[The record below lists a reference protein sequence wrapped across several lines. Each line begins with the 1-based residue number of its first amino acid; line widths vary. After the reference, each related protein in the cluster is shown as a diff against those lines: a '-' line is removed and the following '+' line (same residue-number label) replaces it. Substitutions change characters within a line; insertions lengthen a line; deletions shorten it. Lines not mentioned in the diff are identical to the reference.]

1 MYKTKNMKKV
11 LLILSFVIAPHIVA
25 QQEVKINIGNALVI
39 KTIDISYEYYI
50 SEDSSVGISGLYNF
64 EKKSSDFRYN
74 EESMI
79 TPYFRHYF
87 TANKT
92 WNLFGEAF
100 FGYSSGHNKVEVMNA
115 STTYEKYSDG
125 ALGIAVGS
133 KYISEGGLIVDFFGG
148 IGRNLFSASSPIIVP
163 RLGVNLGW
171 RF

>member
-1 MYKTKNMKKV
+1 MKKV

-115 STTYEKYSDG
+115 STTYENI
-125 ALGIAVGS
+125 LTVH
-133 KYISEGGLIVDFFGG
+133 
-148 IGRNLFSASSPIIVP
+148 
-163 RLGVNLGW
+163 
-171 RF
+171 